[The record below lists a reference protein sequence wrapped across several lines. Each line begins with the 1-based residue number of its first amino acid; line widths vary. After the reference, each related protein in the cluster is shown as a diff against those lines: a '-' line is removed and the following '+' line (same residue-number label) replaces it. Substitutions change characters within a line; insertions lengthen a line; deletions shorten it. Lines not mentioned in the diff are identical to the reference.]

1 MILYAEG
8 DWDEL
13 RICRVEAFLASYLPK
28 PMGFSVF
35 QFIMHILGTIAESP
49 GGTRVSLHIRWILRD
64 LIKSDN
70 SDLLSIFLYPMF
82 SNFDS

>member
-35 QFIMHILGTIAESP
+35 QFIMHILGTIAESWP
-49 GGTRVSLHIRWILRD
+49 RWYTCLAP
-64 LIKSDN
+64 
-70 SDLLSIFLYPMF
+70 YPA
-82 SNFDS
+82 DPP